1 MHRAVLTQEHEFHMV
16 NGKLFIT
23 SETDPDKQVALS
35 VKERV
40 GNIRLVETG
49 IHITKKAQWMIGRP
63 NNVGCA
69 SQAHRAKRRSR
80 QDLNLRPTDPQSVA
94 LSTELR
100 DHMTVFVIESIP
112 VHATCVKYSRAKIF
126 WGLLWSTAQ
135 RGALY
140 RAILIDKLPPTS
152 RIQRASL
159 SCLTTCFANAQNELV
174 VYNVLVNE
182 AVDHFLRTSQGFAAD
197 VVVGPEALLA
207 AIYQAC
213 VTQNAEVM
221 RNSGLFQRE
230 ALHDLKDAYF
240 AFMPTEET

>member
-40 GNIRLVETG
+40 GNIRLIETG

-63 NNVGCA
+63 TNVGYA

-126 WGLLWSTAQ
+126 WGCSGQQRREARCIGPSSSTNS
-135 RGALY
+135 
-140 RAILIDKLPPTS
+140 PPP
-152 RIQRASL
+152 A
-159 SCLTTCFANAQNELV
+159 E
-174 VYNVLVNE
+174 YN
-182 AVDHFLRTSQGFAAD
+182 
-197 VVVGPEALLA
+197 ALL
-207 AIYQAC
+207 C
-213 VTQNAEVM
+213 PV
-221 RNSGLFQRE
+221 
-230 ALHDLKDAYF
+230 
-240 AFMPTEET
+240 